1 MYVYCVYPAMS
12 KNKKKIKKTPAK
24 GLLDRAEA
32 RVIHVVIRVSSVTPA
47 QD

>member
-12 KNKKKIKKTPAK
+12 KNQQQKTPAK
-24 GLLDRAEA
+24 RLLDRAEV

-47 QD
+47 LD